1 MSDTKPLIYCVEDE
15 ESIRGLVA
23 YVLAG
28 QGFEVGTFESAPQF
42 WEAIERSRP
51 QLILLDIMLEGE
63 SGLAILR
70 RLRCDER
77 FKRIPVIMLTA
88 KTSEIDVV
96 SGLDSGADDY
106 IPKPFSVVELV
117 ARIKAVLRR
126 AGQKTTEDTSV
137 LTAGAI
143 VLDEDRHTVTCHGE
157 PVKLTLKEYELLQY
171 FMTNTG
177 LALSRERIMGAVW
190 GFSFEGESRT
200 VDMHVMTLRQRLGEE
215 GKRLQTVRG
224 IGYRWEGDA

>member
-28 QGFEVGTFESAPQF
+28 QGFEVGTFESAPPF
-42 WEAIERSRP
+42 WGAIERSRP
-51 QLILLDIMLEGE
+51 QLVILDIMLEGE
-63 SGLAILR
+63 SGLDILR
-70 RLRCDER
+70 RLRNDER
-77 FKRIPVIMLTA
+77 FKQIPVIMLTA
-88 KTSEIDVV
+88 KASEIDVV

-126 AGQKTTEDTSV
+126 VGHDTKEASSLLKT
-137 LTAGAI
+137 GNI
-143 VLDEDRHTVTCHGE
+143 VLDEERHTVTCQGA

-171 FMTNTG
+171 FMRNAG
-177 LALSRERIMGAVW
+177 IALSRERIMGAVW